1 MGQSDSHGNSERL
14 YTHVQFTPTQRNNP
28 GEIISIRLVSVLVFL
43 AGISQLLFWTVAQ
56 LTKSVVFFNRH
67 YKTTYNSYHGQ
78 QLHMY
83 S

>member
-43 AGISQLLFWTVAQ
+43 AGTSQLLFWTVAQ
-56 LTKSVVFFNRH
+56 LTKSVVFLIGITRLLIIAIMDNN
-67 YKTTYNSYHGQ
+67 YI
-78 QLHMY
+78 
-83 S
+83 